1 VHDEFI
7 PLDRTFHD
15 LAFDASGDDET
26 QLSRL
31 YGRAKS
37 IRWPDLLR
45 ENRVILLSEAGSGKT
60 AEVRNIASQLRCGG
74 KQAFFLR
81 IEHVTQDFEG
91 AFEEGT
97 YEAFKA
103 WVSSGQEGWLLLDS
117 VDEARLRD
125 PTDFE
130 RAIKKLGRKL
140 RPVLQQAHI
149 IITSRATAWRA
160 KTDLHLCRS
169 ELPYQAASKAVDED
183 VSGDALDDVTTKDV
197 SDVTSPTVPFRI
209 VALDDL
215 QGAQVD
221 AFLKGKNVTDVQ
233 AFHTAVE
240 RKDVLALTTRPQDL
254 AELIDFW
261 IEHKRIGSRLE
272 LIRNSIERRLE
283 ERDQKRADARPI
295 TKEKLRLGAQLV
307 AAAAT
312 LGKQSDIRVP
322 DGSENAKG
330 VPIKDILT
338 DWDDKDCATLLS
350 RPVFDEGIYGTV
362 RFHHRSVREFL
373 TAEWLHVLLKNQ
385 GSRSKIERL
394 FFRTQ
399 YGMEIVVP
407 TMRPVLPWLILF
419 DVKFLDRVCAMA
431 PEILFEG
438 GDPSQLPKETR
449 SKILRQVCE
458 QLAQPAHGRSMMDY
472 AAVQRFANVDLAD
485 DIKTLLKEHREDDT
499 ISAFLLRMI
508 WAGEIAQATAE
519 VKAFALDPDRGKY
532 TRQVAFRALAAVGST
547 QDNEEVRRSLLAGG
561 GQINRDWIQELLSQL
576 PCVEASV
583 DWLLQ
588 ALERAEV
595 KGRYEH
601 DMLPETMSRVTAE
614 WPEEFLPK
622 WIAGLQRLL
631 STPPVVERRHCEISQ
646 RYGWLAAHAAEA
658 VLRMVRCRN
667 PATLDQA
674 SLKILRLL
682 TIADMYQSI
691 GIGKAEKDALQEEI
705 PDWSELNH
713 RLFWHDVAETR
724 ASREEK
730 DPPAATSLWQV
741 GALGHLWRFDESS
754 FDAVFADITS
764 RPLADDRLIALAL
777 AFSIYVK
784 AGRPEAWR
792 RRLRRITKDDEAL
805 SSHLDELFRPA
816 KRTDSAWRK
825 QHAKW
830 ERRRVEEAARDA
842 QSKQKWK
849 AAMAADPDPHLQ
861 PADPKQL
868 VNSQAYLYQELHD
881 QGVSGKWT
889 EGNWRSLAPEYGE
902 GIARRFRDGAV
913 RYWRHN
919 RPVLRSEGAAG
930 NTYPFSSLFG
940 LFGLAIEAREVQ
952 DWATRLTNE
961 EAEIAARYAIQEL
974 NGFPTWMPSLYAAHP
989 EAVVDTLTRE
999 LDFELAASDPQQ
1011 DSHYVVDDLSW
1022 SGEWLWDGFAPWL
1035 VGRLSK
1041 PPANVRTLRELHA
1054 VVQGSG
1060 LPDET
1065 LARLASRNAKATRN
1079 AETAPLWFSMWV
1091 GVTPDVAIPA
1101 LAARIAE
1108 IKGDGRKTEFAMRFI
1123 TSLLGHRHDG
1133 RGARQAYRTVAHMKT
1148 LYLLISQHVREQE
1161 DIERAG
1167 KGVYSPELRDN
1178 AQDARNTLFAFI
1190 RDAPG
1195 KESFLALDEIAQQH
1209 PNEATRPWMASYTK
1223 MKATQDGD
1231 TTPWHPARVREY
1243 YEHIERTPDNHR
1255 DLWDLACDRLYDL
1268 KRDLEDGDSS
1278 IASILLKVEEETE
1291 MRKFIGN
1298 WCRDRATGRYGITQ
1312 EEELADAKRPDLRF
1326 YGVGFDA
1333 PIPVELKIANRWT
1346 GPRLFQSLEEQ
1357 LCGNYLRDARSSR
1370 GIFLLFYQ
1378 EQRDGWELP
1387 NSGRAKTFDELLVA
1401 LRTHWTTITTRFSD
1415 IDELSIIGVDLTK
1428 RCGTTHSTNRK
1439 RRTKKAET
1447 LIQATDPVGH

>member
-1 VHDEFI
+1 MTIANDEFI

-15 LAFDASGDDET
+15 LVFDANGDDET

-31 YGRAKS
+31 YGKTRS
-37 IRWPDLLR
+37 IHWPDLLQ

-60 AEVRNIASQLRCGG
+60 AEVRHIASRLRREG
-74 KQAFFLR
+74 KPAFFLR

-97 YEAFKA
+97 YEDFKA

-125 PTDFE
+125 PNDFE
-130 RAIKKLGRKL
+130 RAIKRIGREL

-149 IITSRATAWRA
+149 VITSRATAWRA
-160 KTDLHLCRS
+160 KTDLQLCKS
-169 ELPYQAASKAVDED
+169 ELPCQAASKSIDED
-183 VSGDALDDVTTKDV
+183 ASGDALDDVTTKDV
-197 SDVTSPTVPFRI
+197 KDAASPSSPFRI

-215 QGAQVD
+215 QGTQLE
-221 AFLKGKNVTDVQ
+221 AFLKGKNVADGQ
-233 AFHTAVE
+233 AFLAAVE
-240 RKDVLALTTRPQDL
+240 RKDVLPLTTRPQDL
-254 AELIDFW
+254 AELIEFW
-261 IEHKRIGSRLE
+261 VEHKRIGSRLE

-295 TKEKLRLGAQLV
+295 AKEKLRQGARLV

-338 DWDDKDCATLLS
+338 DWDDKDCSTLLS

-385 GSRSKIERL
+385 GTRSKIESL

-399 YGMEIVVP
+399 YGIEIVVP
-407 TMRPVLPWLILF
+407 TMRPVLPWLVLF
-419 DVKFLDRVCAMA
+419 DDRILDRVCAMA

-449 SKILRQVCE
+449 STILRQVCE
-458 QLAQPAHGRSMMDY
+458 QISQPAHSRSMMDFS
-472 AAVQRFANVDLAD
+472 AVQRFANDDLAN
-485 DIKTLLKEHREDDT
+485 DIKDLLKEYREDDT
-499 ISAFLLRMI
+499 ISGFLLRMI
-508 WAGEIAQATAE
+508 WAGEITQAAAE
-519 VKAFALDPDRGKY
+519 AKSFALDPDRGKY
-532 TRQVAFRALAAVGST
+532 TRQVAFRALAVVGSA
-547 QDNEEVRRSLLAGG
+547 QDNEEVR
-561 GQINRDWIQELLSQL
+561 QELLTGGGGIQRDWLQELLAQL
-576 PCVEASV
+576 PRVEASV

-588 ALERAEV
+588 VLERVEA

-601 DMLPETMSRVTAE
+601 DLLSDTLSRVTAE

-622 WIAGLQRLL
+622 WVTGLQQLL
-631 STPPVVERRHCEISQ
+631 STPPVVERRHCEIST
-646 RYGWLAAHAAEA
+646 RHGWLATFAAESL
-658 VLRMVRCRN
+658 LRMVHVRN
-667 PATLDQA
+667 AA
-674 SLKILRLL
+674 SLDEPALKTLRLL
-682 TIADMYQSI
+682 ANVDAYQDI
-691 GIGKAEKDALQEEI
+691 GIGKKVQEALQDEI
-705 PDWSELNH
+705 PKWPGLNH

-730 DPPAATSLWQV
+730 DPQAVTSLWQV

-754 FDAVFADITS
+754 FDIVCADITS
-764 RPLADDRLIALAL
+764 RPLADDRLIAVAL

-784 AGRPEAWR
+784 AGRPESWR
-792 RRLRRITKDDEAL
+792 RRLRRITEGNGAL
-805 SSHLDELFRPA
+805 SARLDELLRPA
-816 KRTDSAWRK
+816 KSPDSGWRK
-825 QHAKW
+825 QHARW
-830 ERRRVEEAARDA
+830 QRRSRREAARDA
-842 QSKQKWK
+842 ETKQKWK
-849 AAMAADPDPHLQ
+849 DAMAADPDRHLH

-868 VNSQAYLYQELHD
+868 INSQAYLYREL
-881 QGVSGKWT
+881 QGDGVGGKWT
-889 EGNWRSLAPEYGE
+889 EGNWRSLVPEYGE
-902 GIARRFRDGAV
+902 DIARRFRDGAV

-919 RPVLRSEGAAG
+919 QPVLRSEGAAG

-940 LFGLAIEAREVQ
+940 LLGLAIEAREVQ
-952 DWATRLTNE
+952 DWATRLTSE
-961 EAEIAARYAIQEL
+961 EARIAARYSIQEL
-974 NGFPTWMPSLYAAHP
+974 NGFPIWMPSLHAAHP
-989 EAVVDTLTRE
+989 EAVIETLTRE
-999 LDFELAASDPQQ
+999 LEFELATSNPQQ
-1011 DSHYVVDDLSW
+1011 ESHYVVNDLSW
-1022 SGEWLWDGFAPWL
+1022 SGEWLWDAFAPWL
-1035 VGRLSK
+1035 VARLNK

-1054 VVQGSG
+1054 IVQGSG
-1060 LPDET
+1060 LPDEK
-1065 LARLASRNAKATRN
+1065 LAGLASRKAKATRN
-1079 AETAPLWFSMWV
+1079 PETAPLWFSMWV
-1091 GVTPDVAIPA
+1091 GVAPDVAIPA

-1108 IKGDGRKTEFAMRFI
+1108 IQDDGKKTEFAMRFI

-1148 LYLLISQHVREQE
+1148 LYLLISQYVREQE

-1195 KESFLALDEIAQQH
+1195 KESFLALSEIAQHH
-1209 PNEATRPWMASYTK
+1209 PNEAARPWMASYAK
-1223 MKATQDGD
+1223 SKATQDGD
-1231 TTPWHPARVREY
+1231 ATPWHPARVREY
-1243 YEHIERTPDNHR
+1243 HEHIERTPDNHR
-1255 DLWDLACDRLYDL
+1255 DLWDLACDRLHDL

-1298 WCRDRATGRYGITQ
+1298 WCRDRAAGRYSVTQ

-1326 YGVGFDA
+1326 YGIGFDA
-1333 PIPVELKIANRWT
+1333 PAPVELKVADRWT
-1346 GPRLFQSLEEQ
+1346 GPRLFESLEEQ
-1357 LCGNYLRDARSSR
+1357 LSGSYLRDVRSSR

-1378 EQRDGWELP
+1378 KPRDGWELP
-1387 NSGRAKTFDELLVA
+1387 MSGYAKSFDELLVA
-1401 LRTHWTTITTRFSD
+1401 LRNHWITIAIRFPD
-1415 IDELSIIGVDLTK
+1415 VEDLNIIGIDLTK
-1428 RCGTTHSTNRK
+1428 RGGATRSATRK
-1439 RRTKKAET
+1439 RRAK
-1447 LIQATDPVGH
+1447 QAGP